1 MNLTDKFFNFQ
12 NDENNNQES
21 IKDEYFLA
29 IDSEIDKLKENIDSI
44 EKLKTKQ
51 PSWTHPIPMNTTQN
65 GISGIIGCYKVIY
78 KLTNEVMGI
87 GTGVVANRRTRHLSV
102 FKNDGVDIIHPN
114 GTSSGSALA
123 GYMYKF
129 DSNIDNWLFSW
140 CEVNNKYLAAS
151 YEYFLQKKYNPQFNK
166 LEMAG
171 K

>member
-1 MNLTDKFFNFQ
+1 MDMKNKFFGFE
-12 NDENNNQES
+12 DTKTEIIEN
-21 IKDEYFLA
+21 EYELA
-29 IDSEIDKLKENIDSI
+29 IDSEIDKLKENIASI
-44 EKLKTKQ
+44 EKLKQKK
-51 PSWTHPIPMNTTQN
+51 PVWTNPVPIYTTQN
-65 GISGIIGCYKVIY
+65 GINNVIGCYKVIY

-87 GTGVVANRRTRHLSV
+87 GTGVVANRRNRHLSV
-102 FKNDGVDIIHPN
+102 FRNNGVDIIHPN

-140 CEVNNKYLAAS
+140 CDVGNKYLAAS
-151 YEYFLQKKYNPQFNK
+151 YEYFLQKKFNPQFNK